1 MANLSICIT
10 VWNEHAEL
18 ALLLEQLYPCLG
30 AEDEI
35 ILQGDQ
41 GKVTPKVVSVVREYI
56 NRDNFVYL
64 EYPLNRDFATYKN
77 NCIKQAE
84 KDYIFWLDA
93 DELFSADLLEI
104 YRQTIVQSPDTQAF
118 AIPRANVVI
127 GLENTDVEKWRWSVK
142 NEPRVID
149 FTVPQKYGITEQPN
163 FVNWPDYQF
172 RLWKNHMGI
181 CYNGTVHERL
191 VGFKNYAYIE
201 PELDFALWHVKR
213 VERQRSQNAFY
224 ENCLQ

>member
-172 RLWKNHMGI
+172 RIWKNNLGI

>member
-56 NRDNFVYL
+56 NRDNFMYL

>member
-172 RLWKNHMGI
+172 RIWKNNLGI

-201 PELDFALWHVKR
+201 PELDFVLWHVKR